1 VQDTPSLTE
10 PFASPYLRARAIVGG
25 LAHERPRSFE
35 AARDRVLLT
44 LLALNLMLLAFFV
57 VLNSSASFDK
67 ARLKAVS
74 ASLLSASARNE
85 QTVAAEN
92 TQRAVFATLR
102 TAVAD
107 AFAAFLPANQIP
119 VEHPSTDRVE
129 VDVPADAF
137 FESEVSPELRGV
149 LDRVA
154 SIIAVPPPGYSA
166 ELYIRGSSGDGAENN
181 LAALAQELVRRGV
194 TPTQLS
200 IGFLNP
206 GEASEPILRFTFL
219 LLDANNTGI
228 ARVLSD
234 TKGAAK

>member
-1 VQDTPSLTE
+1 MQDTPSLTE

-74 ASLLSASARNE
+74 ESLLSSTVRNE
-85 QTVAAEN
+85 RAAAAEN
-92 TQRAVFATLR
+92 SQRVVFATLR

-119 VEHPSTDRVE
+119 VEHPNTDRVE

-137 FESEVSPELRGV
+137 FESDMSPELRGV

-154 SIIAVPPPGYSA
+154 AIVAVPPTGYTA

-181 LAALAQELVRRGV
+181 LAALAQGLVRRGV
-194 TPTQLS
+194 APTQLS

-206 GEASEPILRFTFL
+206 GEASAPILRFTFL
-219 LLDANNTGI
+219 LLDADDTGI
-228 ARVLSD
+228 ARVLSAA
-234 TKGAAK
+234 KGAAR

>member
-1 VQDTPSLTE
+1 MQDTPSLTE

-74 ASLLSASARNE
+74 ESLLSSTVRNE
-85 QTVAAEN
+85 RAAAAEN
-92 TQRAVFATLR
+92 SQRVVFATLR

-119 VEHPSTDRVE
+119 VEHPNTDRVE

-137 FESEVSPELRGV
+137 FENDMSPELRGV

-154 SIIAVPPPGYSA
+154 AIVAVPPTGYTA

-181 LAALAQELVRRGV
+181 LAALAQGLVRRGV
-194 TPTQLS
+194 APTQLS

-206 GEASEPILRFTFL
+206 GEASAPILRFTFL
-219 LLDANNTGI
+219 LLDADDTGI
-228 ARVLSD
+228 ARVLSAA
-234 TKGAAK
+234 KGAAR